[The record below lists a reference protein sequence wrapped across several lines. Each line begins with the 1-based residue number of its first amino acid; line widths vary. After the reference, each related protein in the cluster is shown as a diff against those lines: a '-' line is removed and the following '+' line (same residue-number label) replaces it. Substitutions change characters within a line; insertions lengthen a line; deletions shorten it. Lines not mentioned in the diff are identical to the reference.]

1 MALWDPALAVGIPAV
16 DESHASA
23 LLRMEE
29 VLKAIAEEDVGKTD
43 LLLRDLAGEVSRH
56 FEVEEALAP
65 ADSLTREHVESHRLF
80 VAELERLRDA
90 FRRRGLGPALPL
102 WIRSRI
108 VNWFQFHVRTYDALL
123 ASAITRVAAARS
135 DDASP
140 PLPG

>member
-23 LLRMEE
+23 LLRME
-29 VLKAIAEEDVGKTD
+29 D

-123 ASAITRVAAARS
+123 ASAIARVAAARS